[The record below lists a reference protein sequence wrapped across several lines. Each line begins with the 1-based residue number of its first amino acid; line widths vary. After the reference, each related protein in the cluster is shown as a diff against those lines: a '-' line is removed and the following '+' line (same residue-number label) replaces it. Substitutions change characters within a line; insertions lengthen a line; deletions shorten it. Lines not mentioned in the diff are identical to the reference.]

1 MDYRK
6 DSFLSDNITTLEN
19 IREYVNMILGSKTL
33 PEILYIDEL
42 IDDNDDYVIDRNKQL
57 NLRKKLKLFNKF

>member
-1 MDYRK
+1 MNKVDAI
-6 DSFLSDNITTLEN
+6 NILETLEN

>member
-6 DSFLSDNITTLEN
+6 DSFLSDNITKLEN
-19 IREYVNMILGSKTL
+19 IREYVNIILGCKAL